1 MAFYIR
7 LGNIVGKKENA
18 MFKENHILY
27 DRRIIFFS
35 EVQIILSWKH
45 EVNQI
50 KRPWE
55 RWIWGHRVE
64 FTEKNKRECSFYI
77 VSPVGPQDTAIYI

>member
-27 DRRIIFFS
+27 DRRIIFLAKYKLFWVES
-35 EVQIILSWKH
+35 MKL
-45 EVNQI
+45 I
-50 KRPWE
+50 KLRDLE
-55 RWIWGHRVE
+55 RDGFEDIE
-64 FTEKNKRECSFYI
+64 
-77 VSPVGPQDTAIYI
+77 